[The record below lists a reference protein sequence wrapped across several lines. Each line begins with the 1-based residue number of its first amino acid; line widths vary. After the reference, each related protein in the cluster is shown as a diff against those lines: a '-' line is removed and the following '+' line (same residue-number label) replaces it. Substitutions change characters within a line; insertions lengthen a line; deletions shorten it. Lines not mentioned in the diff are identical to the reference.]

1 MAFYFLFAV
10 FEYPRECDEYSR
22 CGDSACDEVGDA
34 FRHVHAL
41 EAYEVR
47 EHEAQR
53 YEYYDFSYDGEYE
66 GGARLTE
73 RDVDVLQGHLHEK
86 HYRAHEEQRRI
97 RFDDRRYVGACREDV
112 GVCLRHGER
121 NRPYDGCE
129 HERDER
135 YVHDAFFEPFG
146 VAFAVVVADERLH
159 AVAEPVE
166 RQRYQL
172 ERAEHDGERGGIVF
186 VAARRCVEIY
196 IEYYLYGAFRDG
208 HNERRYAERQ
218 YRQYAFAV
226 WLCVLEA
233 ETEQTPLGEEER
245 EYARARQGLGYYSC
259 EARALYAH
267 IEREYEDRVERDIC
281 DRAYRYRAHRDK
293 RSALRGNERV
303 KTLREHYENRS
314 ERVNFQV
321 RRGELDSRRRTA
333 ESRYYL
339 FGKKVRRYAYY
350 YADGEEQY
358 ERGVEYPVGFGLVV
372 LAELDACARRAA
384 EPDEIGERLYYERDG
399 QYYAERGERVHA
411 RAVYPRDKHP
421 VDDVIYERDELSYHR
436 GYGQLEHE
444 RKYFAFFE
452 LLGGVCRCVF
462 VGHGLG
468 RMPFGSGV
476 RRKVYPER
484 V

>member
-1 MAFYFLFAV
+1 M
-10 FEYPRECDEYSR
+10 
-22 CGDSACDEVGDA
+22 
-34 FRHVHAL
+34 
-41 EAYEVR
+41 
-47 EHEAQR
+47 
-53 YEYYDFSYDGEYE
+53 
-66 GGARLTE
+66 
-73 RDVDVLQGHLHEK
+73 
-86 HYRAHEEQRRI
+86 
-97 RFDDRRYVGACREDV
+97 
-112 GVCLRHGER
+112 
-121 NRPYDGCE
+121 
-129 HERDER
+129 
-135 YVHDAFFEPFG
+135 
-146 VAFAVVVADERLH
+146 
-159 AVAEPVE
+159 
-166 RQRYQL
+166 

-208 HNERRYAERQ
+208 HNERGYAERQ

-226 WLCVLEA
+226 WLCVLDA
-233 ETEQTPLGEEER
+233 ETEQASLGEEER

-372 LAELDACARRAA
+372 LAELDARARRAA
-384 EPDEIGERLYYERDG
+384 EPDEIGERLYY
-399 QYYAERGERVHA
+399 
-411 RAVYPRDKHP
+411 
-421 VDDVIYERDELSYHR
+421 
-436 GYGQLEHE
+436 
-444 RKYFAFFE
+444 
-452 LLGGVCRCVF
+452 
-462 VGHGLG
+462 
-468 RMPFGSGV
+468 
-476 RRKVYPER
+476 
-484 V
+484 